1 MSAVW
6 REEDE
11 EFKVG
16 GAKGGL
22 RSKPRFSFTEVK
34 VLLEAV
40 KRNRC
45 ILLRKF
51 NQGVSAEAKKQT
63 WTEITNQINGLGEN
77 HREVRQ
83 IMKKW
88 ADLKCDGKRRALALR
103 SPNGNNMR
111 KKNLGPIERMVY
123 KILIMSPRA
132 GGDSDLEMGED
143 EDFSKL
149 YSKGPPPNSTTYSYL
164 SLTDS
169 SHSLPG
175 GGASFDLSP
184 LSSPEKDLDGNP
196 FHMSSDLDMGDAGE
210 YALDFEENDD
220 SMFFLPQPPPS
231 ASLTSLD
238 PLPDNALLRMKPVH
252 TYSRTSQSNTTSPKP
267 PPPVPFFSGSSTSS
281 VIPLASGSET
291 SSSAAAPP
299 PSQPLLRS
307 TITFS
312 LPAPSSS
319 FALPP
324 PPSSSSTTKVSKPA
338 PSIAPPPAS
347 SVAYIAPSSSSSR
360 QPSPSSSILPPSSA
374 NRDPL
379 PAGGAPRKTHDAVA
393 QMASQGLEQQRASRM
408 LLSSVSQSLE
418 VLAQS
423 VQLLV
428 ESQQEFVQDSL
439 QLQRETV
446 DILRDF
452 SNTALTM
459 LRDKTTNHPPAP
471 RF

>member
-6 REEDE
+6 REED

-34 VLLEAV
+34 VLLDAV
-40 KRNRC
+40 KRNRF
-45 ILLRKF
+45 ILLSEWKGKF

-88 ADLKCDGKRRALALR
+88 ADLKGDGKRRALALR
-103 SPNGNNMR
+103 SPNGNNMK

-149 YSKGPPPNSTTYSYL
+149 YSKGPPPNTTTYSYL

-169 SHSLPG
+169 SHSVPG

-220 SMFFLPQPPPS
+220 SMFFIPQPPPS
-231 ASLTSLD
+231 ASLD

-252 TYSRTSQSNTTSPKP
+252 TYSRNSQSNTTSTKP
-267 PPPVPFFSGSSTSS
+267 PPPVPFFSGASTSS
-281 VIPLASGSET
+281 VIPSATGSET
-291 SSSAAAPP
+291 ASSAAAPP
-299 PSQPLLRS
+299 PSQPLISS

-324 PPSSSSTTKVSKPA
+324 PPSSSSPTKVSKPA

-347 SVAYIAPSSSSSR
+347 SVAYIAPSSS
-360 QPSPSSSILPPSSA
+360 ILPPSISSA

-379 PAGGAPRKTHDAVA
+379 PAGGAPCRTHDAVA

-452 SNTALTM
+452 SNTAITM

>member
-34 VLLEAV
+34 VLLDAV
-40 KRNRC
+40 KRNRF

-103 SPNGNNMR
+103 SPNGSNMR

-149 YSKGPPPNSTTYSYL
+149 YSKGPPPNTTTYSYL

-169 SHSLPG
+169 SHSVPG

-220 SMFFLPQPPPS
+220 SMFFIPQPPPS
-231 ASLTSLD
+231 ASLD

-252 TYSRTSQSNTTSPKP
+252 TYSRNSQGNTTSTKP
-267 PPPVPFFSGSSTSS
+267 PPPVPFFSGASTSS
-281 VIPLASGSET
+281 VIPSATGSET
-291 SSSAAAPP
+291 ASPAAAPP
-299 PSQPLLRS
+299 PSQPLISS

-312 LPAPSSS
+312 LPSPPSS

-338 PSIAPPPAS
+338 PSIAPPLAS
-347 SVAYIAPSSSSSR
+347 SVAYIAPSSS
-360 QPSPSSSILPPSSA
+360 ILPPSIA

-379 PAGGAPRKTHDAVA
+379 PVGGAPCRTHDAVA
-393 QMASQGLEQQRASRM
+393 QMASQGLEQQRASRV

-452 SNTALTM
+452 SNTAITM

>member
-11 EFKVG
+11 EFKV
-16 GAKGGL
+16 
-22 RSKPRFSFTEVK
+22 K

-40 KRNRC
+40 KRNRF
-45 ILLRKF
+45 ILLSEWKGKF

-111 KKNLGPIERMVY
+111 KKNLGPIERMV
-123 KILIMSPRA
+123 
-132 GGDSDLEMGED
+132 
-143 EDFSKL
+143 
-149 YSKGPPPNSTTYSYL
+149 
-164 SLTDS
+164 

-252 TYSRTSQSNTTSPKP
+252 TYSRNSQSNTNSQNLPTSTLFLRGLHLLSYPFGVWFRNRLLRCCA
-267 PPPVPFFSGSSTSS
+267 PPV
-281 VIPLASGSET
+281 
-291 SSSAAAPP
+291 AAPHKFHHYLLP
-299 PSQPLLRS
+299 PCSFLL
-307 TITFS
+307 IC
-312 LPAPSSS
+312 
-319 FALPP
+319 LPP

-347 SVAYIAPSSSSSR
+347 SVAYIAPSSS
-360 QPSPSSSILPPSSA
+360 ILPPSTP
-374 NRDPL
+374 PL
-379 PAGGAPRKTHDAVA
+379 I
-393 QMASQGLEQQRASRM
+393 MASQGLEQQRASRM
-408 LLSSVSQSLE
+408 ILSSVSQSLE

-459 LRDKTTNHPPAP
+459 LRDKTTNHPPAA

>member
-40 KRNRC
+40 KRNRF

-149 YSKGPPPNSTTYSYL
+149 YSKGPAPNTTTYSYL

-169 SHSLPG
+169 SHSVPG

-252 TYSRTSQSNTTSPKP
+252 TYSRNSQSNTTSPKP
-267 PPPVPFFSGSSTSS
+267 PPPVPFFSGASTSS
-281 VIPLASGSET
+281 VIPSASGSET
-291 SSSAAAPP
+291 ASSAAAHP
-299 PSQPLLRS
+299 PSQPLISS

-312 LPAPSSS
+312 LPVPSSL

-324 PPSSSSTTKVSKPA
+324 PPSSSKVSKPA

-347 SVAYIAPSSSSSR
+347 SVAYIAPSSS
-360 QPSPSSSILPPSSA
+360 ILPPSISSA

-379 PAGGAPRKTHDAVA
+379 PAGGAPRRTHDAVA

-452 SNTALTM
+452 SNTAITM

>member
-40 KRNRC
+40 KRNRF

-149 YSKGPPPNSTTYSYL
+149 YSKGPPPNTTTYSYL

-252 TYSRTSQSNTTSPKP
+252 TYSRNSQSNTNSSKP
-267 PPPVPFFSGSSTSS
+267 PPPVPFFSGASTSS
-281 VIPLASGSET
+281 VIPSASGSET
-291 SSSAAAPP
+291 ASSAAAPP
-299 PSQPLLRS
+299 PSQPLISS

-347 SVAYIAPSSSSSR
+347 SVAYIAPSSS
-360 QPSPSSSILPPSSA
+360 ILPPSISTSST

-379 PAGGAPRKTHDAVA
+379 PAGGAPRRTHDAVA

-408 LLSSVSQSLE
+408 ILSSVSQSLE

-459 LRDKTTNHPPAP
+459 LRDKTTNHPPAA